1 MNCRL
6 PFLPL
11 LVLPCMLMAQVA
23 TVAERFAKPSDS
35 QLSREQLGWTR
46 TVLPV
51 PDDIVLE
58 GSGILALPGGDLL
71 VTTRRGEIWRVDNPG
86 GSPPQPRYRLFA
98 AGLHEPM
105 GIASAPD
112 GGYYVVQRQEL
123 TKITDRD
130 GDGRAD
136 RFETIYRI
144 PLSGSYH
151 EFAFGPAVLP
161 NGNIRLT
168 LNNAYLA
175 PTRSPVP
182 WRGWMIEV
190 QPNGKMIPIAAGM
203 RSPAGVLVTS
213 QGLCLFSENQGEW
226 IGSCYVTEVQPGD
239 FLGHPGSLA
248 WSKLPGSPLD
258 LQPEDIPDS
267 GEPLFEVAKRI
278 PALKPPT
285 VWLPYTV
292 LGISA
297 SGMVEDTT
305 EGKFG
310 PFSGQLFIGD
320 QGQSKITRITLEK
333 VKDVWQGAA
342 YSFLQG
348 FESGVIRLTFGTD
361 GALYVGETA
370 RGWGAVGGKLRA
382 FERVTWNGVTPFDLQ
397 EVKAAPDG
405 FVLRFTRPV
414 VRESASDP
422 ASYAIAGFTY
432 QYHGRYG
439 SPPINR
445 RKCTVVRAVVS
456 ADGLTVRL
464 GIVGLR
470 EGYIHEVKA
479 PGVRDAAT
487 GEALVHDT
495 AYYTLNR
502 LPDGDRILTPQDEA
516 LEICEAPGAAGQPA
530 ASSKHPTEIPASW
543 SGVAPV
549 RTIALG
555 TLPGLKFDQTQLT
568 AKVGERIHLTFH
580 NSDDMFHNFVLC
592 TPGRGDAVGTA
603 ALSLGVEG
611 PDRHYIPDTSDV
623 LYHTRVLQPGE
634 TDGLYFAAP
643 SAPGDYDYICSFPG
657 HFTLM
662 KGILRVVEP

>member
-1 MNCRL
+1 MNLHRL
-6 PFLPL
+6 LFVL
-11 LVLPCMLMAQVA
+11 LLAPGVGAAQVA
-23 TVAERFAKPSDS
+23 TVAERFTKPTGS
-35 QLSREQLGWTR
+35 QLSREQQGWTR

-51 PDDIVLE
+51 PDEVILE
-58 GSGILALPGGDLL
+58 GSGILALPDGDLL
-71 VTTRRGEIWRVDNPG
+71 VTTRRGEIWRVDHAG
-86 GSPPQPRYRLFA
+86 GNPPQPKYRLFA
-98 AGLHEPM
+98 SGLHEPM
-105 GIASAPD
+105 GISAAPD

-123 TKITDRD
+123 TRIGDRD

-136 RFETIYRI
+136 RFETIYPI

-151 EFAFGPAVLP
+151 EFAFGPAVMP
-161 NGNIRLT
+161 NGNLRLT

-190 QPNGKMIPIAAGM
+190 RPNGKMTPIAAGM
-203 RSPAGVLVTS
+203 RSPAGVFVTS

-258 LQPEDIPDS
+258 LRPEDIPDS
-267 GEPLFEVAKRI
+267 GEPLFEVARRV

-297 SGMVEDTT
+297 SGMAEDVT

-310 PFSGQLFIGD
+310 PFSGQVFIGD
-320 QGQSKITRITLEK
+320 QGQSKIMRLSLEQ
-333 VKDVWQGAA
+333 VQGVWQGAA
-342 YSFLQG
+342 YPFLEG
-348 FESGVIRLTFGTD
+348 FESGIIRITFGAD

-370 RGWGAVGGKLRA
+370 RGWGSVGGKIRS
-382 FERVTWNGVTPFDLQ
+382 FERVTWNGVVPFEIQ

-405 FVLRFTRPV
+405 FVLHFTRPV
-414 VRESASDP
+414 DRESASDP
-422 ASYAIAGFTY
+422 ASYAVSGFTY
-432 QYHGRYG
+432 KYHGSYG

-445 RKCTVVRAVVS
+445 RSCPITRIVVS
-456 ADGLTVRL
+456 PDGLTVRL
-464 GIVGLR
+464 GAPGLR

-479 PGVRDAAT
+479 PGVRDADT
-487 GEALVHDT
+487 GEPLVHES

-502 LPDGDRILTPQDEA
+502 RPDGDRIIPVERDA
-516 LEICEAPGAAGQPA
+516 SEICEVPPEPGLSI
-530 ASSKHPTEIPASW
+530 ASPKHPTRAPADWRIPE
-543 SGVAPV
+543 GDRVI
-549 RTIALG
+549 TLG
-555 TLPGLKFDQTQLT
+555 TLAGLKFDQVKLTVKAGENIQLVFRNT
-568 AKVGERIHLTFH
+568 
-580 NSDDMFHNFVLC
+580 DDMFHNFVLC
-592 TPGRGDAVGTA
+592 APGRGDAVGTA

-611 PDRHYIPDTSDV
+611 PDRHYIPDRADV
-623 LYHTRVLQPGE
+623 LYHTVVLQPGE
-634 TDGLYFAAP
+634 TDRIYFTVP
-643 SAPGDYDYICSFPG
+643 SEPGDYDFICSFPG

-662 KGILRVVEP
+662 KGVLHVPPP